1 MKLLLDTHTFIW
13 TLSDPKKIP
22 TIASSEI
29 GDPNNQ
35 IFVSSVTFWEIAIK
49 VRNGRLA
56 SFGTQ
61 NSSLVSAAIAM
72 GFQPID
78 LSSIEAAEHGNLK
91 ENTHFDPFDRMLIW
105 QAIQRNL
112 TLVSGDKE
120 FKKFNKDGLKLLW
133 K

>member
-13 TLSDPKKIP
+13 TLTAPEKIVAAATSAVSDPDN
-22 TIASSEI
+22 EV
-29 GDPNNQ
+29 
-35 IFVSSVTFWEIAIK
+35 FVSTVTFWEIAIK

-56 SFGTQ
+56 PIGKP
-61 NSSLVSAAIAM
+61 SSSTVAAARAM

-78 LSSIEAAEHGNLK
+78 IMPDEAANHGNLS

-105 QAIQRNL
+105 QAIERNL
-112 TLVSGDKE
+112 TLVSCDRE
-120 FKKFNKDGLKLLW
+120 FNKFVPDGLRLLW